1 MLPPTIDT
9 GLTPSTVVVE
19 KAWASGWIYGLV
31 PPSTLE
37 TKSKCPSGAAKVET
51 QHSFLDTLVERFAM
65 RSIVR
70 LSSVRDGIPVYIIQ

>member
-1 MLPPTIDT
+1 M
-9 GLTPSTVVVE
+9 
-19 KAWASGWIYGLV
+19 V